1 MPLRTL
7 PIVDLMTN
15 NPVIPRGP
23 LVPKPP
29 GAPPGP
35 GVRGRSVSA
44 GRVLAVLGHDPRRD
58 AWSQALRSD
67 GFEVVAAEHGE
78 AALRQL
84 LLGDVDV
91 ILSSAQLPDLHG
103 LSLLRR
109 VRAIDP
115 DVAVILVSS
124 RSDLDNAVEAMEHGA
139 LRYLTR
145 AVADAELVTL
155 VNEGVRIRRNT
166 RRRHNSMTLIR
177 SVGSAG
183 RSFGDVATLEEAF
196 EEALR
201 GVFLSFQPIV
211 SCAGRAPVA
220 WEALMRC
227 REPKLPSPPAMLEAA
242 EKLGRLEDLGRR
254 IRVLA
259 AEAIVELPPEA
270 RLFVNVHPQDLND
283 PDLYDPSAP
292 LTRHAH
298 RVTFEVTER
307 ARLDDEKAALLQLG
321 RLRALGYRVAI
332 DDLGA
337 GYAGLASVAAL
348 HPEVVKLDMSLVR
361 AVHQNLISARIVR
374 ALTAVCSELEIS
386 LVAEGVETEAERDA
400 LLDLGCDLLQGYLF
414 ARPTPSFVRPHP
426 SLYGLSAR

>member
-1 MPLRTL
+1 MPRRAL
-7 PIVDLMTN
+7 PIVDRMTN
-15 NPVIPRGP
+15 NPVIPRGA

-29 GAPPGP
+29 GAPPVQA
-35 GVRGRSVSA
+35 VRRRTVSA
-44 GRVLAVLGHDPRRD
+44 GRVLAVLGHDPRRE
-58 AWSQALRSD
+58 AWSQALQGD

-78 AALRQL
+78 AALRHL
-84 LLGDVDV
+84 LHGDVDV

-103 LSLLRR
+103 LSLLGR

-115 DVAVILVSS
+115 DVSVILVSS
-124 RSDLDNAVEAMEHGA
+124 RNDLDNAVEAMEQGA

-145 AVADAELVTL
+145 AVADAELVAL

-183 RSFGDVATLEEAF
+183 RSFGDVATLEDAF

-227 REPKLPSPPAMLEAA
+227 KEPQLPSPPAMLEAA

-298 RVTFEVTER
+298 RVTIEVTER
-307 ARLDDEKAALLQLG
+307 ARLDDEKAALVQLG

-361 AVHQNLISARIVR
+361 GVHRNPISARIIR

-400 LLDLGCDLLQGYLF
+400 LVDLGCDLLQGYLF
-414 ARPTPSFVRPHP
+414 ARPTPGFVRPHAA
-426 SLYGLSAR
+426 LYGPSTR